1 MKLTDLLMNF
11 QKNLFYVA
19 VFATFLSACSKPE
32 TTEESKIETKPL
44 SLVSA
49 DVLKLQASELARGP
63 MVSGSLQPV
72 VKAELNAEVSG
83 IVTKVLKDNGD
94 LVKAGELLVQL
105 DQTTFRD
112 KLMSAQEAERSALV
126 TADQAQKQL
135 RRMQSLH
142 KQNLVTAEVLESAE
156 IKANQ
161 ANSELASAKARLVEA
176 RQQLERTEVR
186 APFDGVVAMRKT
198 SAGDTAQIGKALM
211 VVIDPSSMRF
221 EGYIAADQVGQVKV
235 GQAVN
240 FKVNGYSSQ
249 RFDGVIERINPQAAE
264 TTRQVQLFVA
274 INSKEDLVA
283 GLYAEGYIAIA
294 NQQSL
299 MVPPSVLVQEG
310 DNHFVWQL
318 TDNKLHKVKVDI
330 GAKDP
335 RWGTVQLL
343 SGVNIGDQV
352 LLQPLGAIKEG
363 ATVTLNSSTEISKK
377 PETAAGTQA
386 AVVGN

>member
-1 MKLTDLLMNF
+1 MNF

-19 VFATFLSACSKPE
+19 IFATFLTACSEPE
-32 TTEESKIETKPL
+32 PAEETKTETKPL

-161 ANSELASAKARLVEA
+161 AHSELASAKARLVEA
-176 RQQLERTEVR
+176 RQQMERTEVR

-240 FKVNGYSSQ
+240 FKVNGYNNQ

-274 INSKEDLVA
+274 INNKADLVA
-283 GLYAEGYIAIA
+283 GLYAEGYIAVA

-318 TDNKLHKVKVDI
+318 SNNKLHKVKVDI

-363 ATVTLNSSTEISKK
+363 ASVTLNNNTDISKK
-377 PETAAGTQA
+377 PETAVGAQA

>member
-1 MKLTDLLMNF
+1 MNY
-11 QKNLFYVA
+11 QKNLFYAAIV
-19 VFATFLSACSKPE
+19 ATFLTACSKPE
-32 TTEESKIETKPL
+32 TAPEVKTDSKPL

-49 DVLKLQASELARGP
+49 DILQLQASELARGP

-161 ANSELASAKARLVEA
+161 AHSELASAKARLVEA
-176 RQQLERTEVR
+176 RQQMERTEVR

-240 FKVNGYSSQ
+240 FKVNGYNDQ

-274 INSKEDLVA
+274 ISNKADLVA
-283 GLYAEGYIAIA
+283 GLYAEGYIAVA

-363 ATVTLNSSTEISKK
+363 ASVTVNNTELSKK
-377 PETAAGTQA
+377 PETAVGAQA

>member
-1 MKLTDLLMNF
+1 MNF

-19 VFATFLSACSKPE
+19 IFATFLTACSEPE
-32 TTEESKIETKPL
+32 PAEETKTETKPL

-161 ANSELASAKARLVEA
+161 AHSELASAKARLVEA
-176 RQQLERTEVR
+176 RQQMERTEVR

-240 FKVNGYSSQ
+240 FKVNGYNNQ

-274 INSKEDLVA
+274 INNKADLVA
-283 GLYAEGYIAIA
+283 GLYAEGYIAVA

-318 TDNKLHKVKVDI
+318 SNNKLHKVKVDI

-363 ATVTLNSSTEISKK
+363 ASVTLNNNTDISKK
-377 PETAAGTQA
+377 PETAVDAQA

>member
-1 MKLTDLLMNF
+1 MNF

-19 VFATFLSACSKPE
+19 IFATFLTACSQPE
-32 TTEESKIETKPL
+32 TTEESKTETKPL

-49 DVLKLQASELARGP
+49 DILKLQASELARGP

-83 IVTKVLKDNGD
+83 IVTKVLRDNGD

-105 DQTTFRD
+105 DQTTYRD

-161 ANSELASAKARLVEA
+161 AHSELASAKARLVEA

-240 FKVNGYSSQ
+240 FKVNGYSNQ

-274 INSKEDLVA
+274 INNKADLVA

-363 ATVTLNSSTEISKK
+363 ASVTLNSNTDISKK
-377 PETAAGTQA
+377 PETAVGAQA

>member
-1 MKLTDLLMNF
+1 MKF

-19 VFATFLSACSKPE
+19 LFATFLTACGKPE
-32 TTEESKIETKPL
+32 STEDTKPETKPL

-49 DVLKLQASELARGP
+49 DILQLKASELARGP

-72 VKAELNAEVSG
+72 VKAEINAEVGG

-161 ANSELASAKARLVEA
+161 AHSELASAKARLVEA

-186 APFDGVVAMRKT
+186 APFDGVVALRKT

-221 EGYIAADQVGQVKV
+221 EGFIAADQVGQVKV

-240 FKVNGYSSQ
+240 FKVNGYNNQ

-264 TTRQVQLFVA
+264 TTRQVQVFVA
-274 INSKEDLVA
+274 INSEEPLVA
-283 GLYAEGYIAIA
+283 GLYAEGHIAVA

-318 TDNKLHKVKVDI
+318 SNNTLHKVKVQV

-343 SGVNIGDQV
+343 SGVNIGDEV

-363 ATVTLNSSTEISKK
+363 ATVTLNRTADIDKK
-377 PETAAGTQA
+377 PDATAAAQT

>member
-19 VFATFLSACSKPE
+19 VIATFLSACSKPE
-32 TTEESKIETKPL
+32 TTEESKTDTKPL

-161 ANSELASAKARLVEA
+161 AHSELASAKARLVEA

-198 SAGDTAQIGKALM
+198 SAGDTA
-211 VVIDPSSMRF
+211 R
-221 EGYIAADQVGQVKV
+221 
-235 GQAVN
+235 
-240 FKVNGYSSQ
+240 
-249 RFDGVIERINPQAAE
+249 
-264 TTRQVQLFVA
+264 
-274 INSKEDLVA
+274 
-283 GLYAEGYIAIA
+283 
-294 NQQSL
+294 
-299 MVPPSVLVQEG
+299 
-310 DNHFVWQL
+310 
-318 TDNKLHKVKVDI
+318 
-330 GAKDP
+330 
-335 RWGTVQLL
+335 
-343 SGVNIGDQV
+343 
-352 LLQPLGAIKEG
+352 
-363 ATVTLNSSTEISKK
+363 
-377 PETAAGTQA
+377 
-386 AVVGN
+386 

>member
-1 MKLTDLLMNF
+1 MNY
-11 QKNLFYVA
+11 QKNLFYAAIV
-19 VFATFLSACSKPE
+19 ATFLTACTKPE
-32 TTEESKIETKPL
+32 TAPEVKTDSKPL

-49 DVLKLQASELARGP
+49 DILQLRASELARGP

-161 ANSELASAKARLVEA
+161 AHSELASAKARLVEA
-176 RQQLERTEVR
+176 RQQMERTEVR

-240 FKVNGYSSQ
+240 FKVNGYSNQ
-249 RFDGVIERINPQAAE
+249 RFDGTIERINPQAAE

-274 INSKEDLVA
+274 INSKEPLVA

-318 TDNKLHKVKVDI
+318 TNNKLHKVKVDI

-343 SGVNIGDQV
+343 SGVNIGDQL

-363 ATVTLNSSTEISKK
+363 ASVTVNNSTELSKK
-377 PETAAGTQA
+377 PETAVGAQA